1 MLFYFSNQTFFNSFL
16 RKSYR
21 VNLVSSCFIF
31 FDKKYLLKELK
42 YINKYF
48 SKYKW
53 RILIGLL
60 ITILSKLLALKVPQ
74 IVGDSLNVVEDYQNG
89 IITNLDEVK
98 HQLLINVLVIIGVA
112 LLAGFFTFLMR
123 QTIIVT
129 SRLIEFDLKN
139 EIYQQ
144 YQRLSLNFYKKN
156 RTGDLMNR
164 ISEDVSKVRMYVGP
178 AIMYSMNMIVLFAVG
193 FTQMISIDVKL
204 TMYTLIPFP
213 LLSISIFVLSKVI
226 HKRSTVVQQYLSK
239 LTTFNQEFF
248 SGINVV
254 KSYGIEASIIKD
266 FDKIADESKEKNIHL
281 HKANAL
287 FFPLMILLIGI
298 SNLLVLYIGGKQYIS
313 GEIQIGTIIEFMLYV
328 NILTWPVAVVG
339 WVTSMIQ
346 QAEASQLR
354 INEFLQQVPEIQ
366 NTSETSTE
374 ILGNVTFKDVTFT
387 YDDTNITALKN
398 INFSVKQGET
408 LAILGK
414 TGSGKSTIIEL
425 ISRLYDTKIGTVL
438 LDNKP
443 IKEANL
449 DDVRSQIGFVP
460 QDPFLFSESIE
471 DNIKFGK
478 EEATEEEII
487 NAAKN
492 ADVHKNIIDFPK
504 GYKTILGE
512 RGVTL
517 SGGQKQRVSIAR
529 AIIKQ
534 PKILIFD
541 DCLSA
546 VDTET
551 EEKIL
556 SNLERISKN
565 ITTFIISHR
574 VSSAKNAD
582 KIIVLDEGKITQ
594 QGTHNQLI
602 TEKGYYKDLYEQ
614 QLLEKEI

>member
-1 MLFYFSNQTFFNSFL
+1 M
-16 RKSYR
+16 KA
-21 VNLVSSCFIF
+21 
-31 FDKKYLLKELK
+31 LK

-48 SKYKW
+48 IKYKW
-53 RILIGLL
+53 RLLIGIL

-74 IVGDSLNVVEDYQNG
+74 IVGDSLNIVEDYQNG
-89 IITNLDEVK
+89 TITDIELVK
-98 HQLLINVLVIIGVA
+98 HQLLINVLIIIGVA
-112 LLAGFFTFLMR
+112 ILAGFFTFLMR

-178 AIMYSMNMIVLFAVG
+178 AVMYSMNMIVLLVVG
-193 FTQMISIDVKL
+193 FTQMINIDVKL

-213 LLSISIFVLSKVI
+213 VLSISIFVLSKVI
-226 HKRSTVVQQYLSK
+226 HKRSSIVQEYLSK

-248 SGINVV
+248 SGIGVV
-254 KSYGIEASIIKD
+254 KSYGIEKSIIKD
-266 FDKIADESKEKNIHL
+266 FDEIADKSKEKNIHL
-281 HKANAL
+281 QQANAL
-287 FFPLMILLIGI
+287 FFPLMVLLIGL
-298 SNLLVLYIGGKQYIS
+298 SNIIVIYIGGQQYIND
-313 GEIQIGTIIEFMLYV
+313 EIQIGTIIEFMLYV
-328 NILTWPVAVVG
+328 NILTWPVAVIG

-346 QAEASQLR
+346 QAEASQVR
-354 INEFLQQVPEIQ
+354 INEFLEQVPDIENN
-366 NTSETSTE
+366 NTKPTVLNGKVE
-374 ILGNVTFKDVTFT
+374 FKDVTFT
-387 YDDTNITALKN
+387 YEDTNITALKN
-398 INFSVKQGET
+398 INFTAEPGET
-408 LAILGK
+408 IAILGK

-425 ISRLYDTKIGTVL
+425 IARLYDTKEGLIL
-438 LDNKP
+438 IDNKP
-443 IKEANL
+443 IEQANL
-449 DDVRSQIGFVP
+449 NDVRNQIGFVP
-460 QDPFLFSESIE
+460 QDPFLFSESIGN
-471 DNIKFGK
+471 NIKFGK
-478 EEATEEEII
+478 EDATEEQII
-487 NAAKN
+487 QAAKD
-492 ADVHKNIIDFPK
+492 ADVHKNIIDFPNK
-504 GYKTILGE
+504 YDTVLGE

-529 AIIKQ
+529 AIIKN

-556 SNLERISKN
+556 TNLKRVSKN
-565 ITTFIISHR
+565 KTTFIISHR

-582 KIIVLDEGKITQ
+582 KIIVLDDGKISQ

-614 QLLEKEI
+614 QLLEKEN

>member
-1 MLFYFSNQTFFNSFL
+1 M
-16 RKSYR
+16 KA
-21 VNLVSSCFIF
+21 
-31 FDKKYLLKELK
+31 LK

-48 SKYKW
+48 LKYKW
-53 RILIGLL
+53 RLLVGIL

-74 IVGDSLNVVEDYQNG
+74 IVGDSLNIVENYQDG
-89 IITNLDEVK
+89 KITDIKAVEEE
-98 HQLLINVLVIIGVA
+98 LLVNVFLIIGVA
-112 LLAGFFTFLMR
+112 VLAGFFTFLMR

-178 AIMYSMNMIVLFAVG
+178 AVMYSMNMIVLIFVG
-193 FTQMISIDVKL
+193 FTQMINIDVKL
-204 TMYTLIPFP
+204 TMYTLLPFP
-213 LLSISIFVLSKVI
+213 ILSISIFTLSKVI
-226 HKRSTVVQQYLSK
+226 HKRSSIVQEYLSK

-248 SGINVV
+248 SGISVV
-254 KSYGIEASIIKD
+254 KSYGIENSIIKD
-266 FDKIADESKEKNIHL
+266 FEEIADKSKEKNIHL
-281 HKANAL
+281 QEANAL
-287 FFPLMILLIGI
+287 FFPLMVLLIGL
-298 SNLLVLYIGGKQYIS
+298 SNIIVIYIGGQQYINN
-313 GEIQIGTIIEFMLYV
+313 EIQIGTIIEFMLYV

-346 QAEASQLR
+346 QAEASQVR
-354 INEFLQQVPEIQ
+354 INEFLNQVPEIQ
-366 NTSETSTE
+366 NYNTAPT
-374 ILGNVTFKDVTFT
+374 LLKGKVNFKDVTFT

-398 INFSVKQGET
+398 ITFSAEVGET
-408 LAILGK
+408 VAFLGK

-425 ISRLYDTKIGTVL
+425 IARLYDTKQGT
-438 LDNKP
+438 
-443 IKEANL
+443 ISL
-449 DDVRSQIGFVP
+449 DDQPIETTNLNDIRNQIGFVP
-460 QDPFLFSESIE
+460 QDPFLFSESIGN
-471 DNIKFGK
+471 NIKFGK
-478 EEATEEEII
+478 EKATEEEII
-487 NAAKN
+487 QAAKN
-492 ADVHKNIIDFPK
+492 AVVHENIIEFPN
-504 GYKTILGE
+504 GYQTILGE

-529 AIIKQ
+529 AIIKN

-551 EEKIL
+551 EERIL
-556 SNLERISKN
+556 TNLKQVSKN
-565 ITTFIISHR
+565 KTTFIISHR

-582 KIIVLDEGKITQ
+582 KIIILDAGEIIQ

-602 TEKGYYKDLYEQ
+602 TTKGYYKDLYEQ
-614 QLLEKEI
+614 QLLEKEN